1 MKILF
6 VTSEAFPLIKTG
18 GLGDV
23 SNSLPNSFVQ
33 LGADVRLV
41 LPAYRDVLNK
51 INSFKVLGWLKLGL
65 QQEARVLECHHDD
78 FNMPIWL
85 IDHAIL
91 FDRPGNP
98 YTHPE
103 GYDWQDNPVRFNVF
117 SHAAALLASDVL
129 NTGWEADVVHA
140 NDWQTGLVHAHLGHE
155 AKPPKRIFTIH
166 NIAYDCQFDFGTFQA
181 LHLPPHWWSME
192 LGEFYDRFS
201 MLKAGM
207 VFSDMITTVSPSYA
221 EEIRTPEYGYGYST
235 ILEKY
240 HHKLHGILNGIDT
253 AVWDPA
259 NDPELIKNY
268 KSTSKGTAI
277 GKAKTANK
285 LHLLKQLGATDPEA
299 CCDKPLVAFV
309 GRLVFQKG
317 IDLLLNAIELLL
329 PKTQACFAIIGSG
342 EYDLEQH
349 LAFLNKQYPDRV
361 FAYIGYSESLAHQ
374 LEAGADI
381 FAMPSRYEP
390 CGLNQLY
397 SLRYGT
403 PPVVRNT
410 GGLADTVVHTDA
422 ESLLNNTA
430 TGFIFDV
437 PSAEALADTI
447 SYALS
452 YYDDKPTWQNI
463 VKNCMN
469 QDFSW
474 DHSAAA
480 YLELFDRI

>member
-33 LGADVRLV
+33 QGADVRLV
-41 LPAYRDVLNK
+41 LPAYRDVLKK
-51 INSFKVLGWLKLGL
+51 IESYKILGWLKLGL
-65 QQEARVLECHHDD
+65 QQETRILECRHDD

-85 IDHAIL
+85 VYQSLL
-91 FDRPGNP
+91 FDREGNP

-103 GYDWQDNPVRFNVF
+103 GYDWQDNPVRFNIF
-117 SHAAALLASDVL
+117 TQAAALLATDAL
-129 NTGWEADVVHA
+129 KLGWHADVVHA
-140 NDWQTGLVHAHLGHE
+140 NDWQTGMVHAHLGHE
-155 AKPPKRIFTIH
+155 ASPPKRVFTIH

-207 VFSDMITTVSPSYA
+207 VFSDMITTVSPQYA
-221 EEIRTPEYGYGYST
+221 REIRTPEYGYGYSS

-253 AVWDPA
+253 TTWNPA
-259 NDPELIKNY
+259 RDAELVKHY
-268 KSTSKGTAI
+268 EASDKSITIA
-277 GKAKTANK
+277 KAKTANK
-285 LHLLKQLGATDPEA
+285 LHLLKQLGAKDPET
-299 CCDKPLVAFV
+299 CCEKPLVAFV

-317 IDLLLNAIELLL
+317 IDLLLNAIEILL
-329 PKTQACFAIIGSG
+329 PKHNACFAIIGSG
-342 EYDLEQH
+342 EHDLEQH
-349 LAFLNKQYPDRV
+349 LAYLTRQHPERV
-361 FAYIGYSESLAHQ
+361 FAHIGYSESLAHQ

-410 GGLADTVVHTDA
+410 GGLADTVTQTSA
-422 ESLLNNTA
+422 ESIKNNTA
-430 TGFIFDV
+430 TGFLFEN
-437 PSAEALADTI
+437 PSAQSLADTI
-447 SYALS
+447 SHALS
-452 YYDDKPTWQNI
+452 YYDDRNTWQKI
-463 VKNCMN
+463 IKNCMN

-474 DHSAAA
+474 DNSAAA
-480 YLELFDRI
+480 YLELFKRI